1 MVLDNGKAV
10 EIGSHN
16 ELMAKNGIYKSM
28 FDKQQL
34 EAAKGTKSGEVA
46 EQ

>member
-1 MVLDNGKAV
+1 MVLDDGKAA
-10 EIGSHN
+10 EIGNHN

-34 EAAKGTKSGEVA
+34 EAAKGQTSGEVA
-46 EQ
+46 E